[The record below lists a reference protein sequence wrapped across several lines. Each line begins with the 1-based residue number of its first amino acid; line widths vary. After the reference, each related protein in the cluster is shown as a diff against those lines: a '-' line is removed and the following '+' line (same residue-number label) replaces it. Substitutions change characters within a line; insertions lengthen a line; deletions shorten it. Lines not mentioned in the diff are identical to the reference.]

1 MMMQNDFGACKN
13 RRKIICVSGAGVCSE
28 TNRKLAYETGRE
40 IARQGHIL
48 LNGGLYG
55 VMEASAQG
63 AKDAGGLV
71 VGILP
76 GDSSEDANAYVDI
89 PIVTNM
95 GHARNIILM
104 HTADSVIALEGEFGT
119 LSEIAVA
126 LKLGKRVVGLG
137 TWDIPGVM
145 QALDPK
151 HAVKLA

>member
-1 MMMQNDFGACKN
+1 MVQNYPGVGKG
-13 RRKIICVSGAGVCSE
+13 RRKIICVSGAGVCNE
-28 TNRKLAYETGRE
+28 ANKKLAYETGKE
-40 IARQGHIL
+40 IARQGHTL
-48 LNGGLYG
+48 LNGGLHG
-55 VMEASAQG
+55 VMEASARG

-76 GDSSEDANAYVDI
+76 GSSPEDANEYVDI

-95 GHARNIILM
+95 GHSRNVILM

-137 TWDIPGVM
+137 TWDISGVV
-145 QALDPK
+145 QALNPI
-151 HAVKLA
+151 HAVELA